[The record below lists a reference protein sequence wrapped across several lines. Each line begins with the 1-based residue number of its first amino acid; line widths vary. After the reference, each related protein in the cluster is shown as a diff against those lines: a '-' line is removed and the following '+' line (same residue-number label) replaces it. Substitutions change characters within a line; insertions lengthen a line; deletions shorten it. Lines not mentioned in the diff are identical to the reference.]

1 MNIHPVF
8 QARLNHAIDMLCSG
22 YYGQTTAE
30 LLNRAAYRQQDGN
43 FLSPETAFYLGLNPD
58 GEYVNPDT
66 RRAMD
71 RNISDLSPTEAAQA
85 LVDADPT
92 ILDPAHLTMA
102 TSLHRIRNHDPLA
115 IAVLIDHLDA
125 TAQRIIYQGRPS
137 VPAIRWAFADGSA
150 LVQYGFRIAAGVH
163 WSRLDTIRDD
173 YEAGTR
179 QSLERVRDEFRTK
192 GYSLKYGFSAQH
204 PAFASANDGYY
215 SHQAA
220 LPVGATR
227 CWCGRRHAV
236 GDEASINRI
245 FD

>member
-8 QARLNHAIDMLCSG
+8 QARLNHAIDMLYSS
-22 YYGQTTAE
+22 YGQTTAE
-30 LLNRAAYRQQDGN
+30 ILNRAAHRRQDGN

-58 GEYVNPDT
+58 GEYVNPEN
-66 RRAMD
+66 RRSLD

-92 ILDPAHLTMA
+92 IIDPAHLTMA
-102 TSLHRIRNHDPLA
+102 TSLHRIRNHDPLG
-115 IAVLIDHLDA
+115 IAVLIEHLDA

-137 VPAIRWAFADGSA
+137 VPAIRWAFTDGSA
-150 LVQYGFRIAAGVH
+150 LVQYGFQITAGVH
-163 WSRLDTIRDD
+163 RSRLNTIRDD
-173 YEAGTR
+173 YRAWAQQGLR
-179 QSLERVRDEFRTK
+179 RVQEQFRTQ
-192 GYSLKYGFSAQH
+192 GYSLKPGFSAPD
-204 PAFASANDGYY
+204 PAFASAADGIY

-245 FD
+245 RD